1 MNKRESFL
9 RPKQSFNETTQQQ
22 SQVMVTISAKN
33 IRDDATDAVP
43 DPYCIVS
50 LSESGGCKRGYQEIG
65 KTEVIWNCLNPEWS
79 TKIKLDYKFSERQR
93 LMFEVYDKT
102 RPKKRLGCCQ
112 LLLHEI
118 VGAKYNRITTHL
130 LEDGKRYGEI
140 TVIAEELS
148 KGRQESVYFIVSATK
163 LDRKDFLGKC
173 DPFLKISRI
182 NYDDTLHLAYRSRY
196 HEQNLNPK
204 WKPFEIHIN
213 QLCYGDKN
221 REFLIECYDW
231 DQDGN
236 HDLVGQC
243 KTTVNRMV
251 TGQDKLIPLIHPKK
265 VKKSK
270 KYVNS
275 GILHL
280 HKVYCWMDYT
290 FLDFITGG
298 TQLDYHVVVD
308 FTHSNLPMEDQSSL
322 HRIDPD
328 EPNQYEIAIAAI
340 AETCQHYNRSKIF
353 NGYGFG
359 ARLPGDN
366 KVHYNFPLNLE
377 TNNPRCYGIEG
388 LLEAY
393 MIAQSQVELS
403 GPTNFAPTIRF
414 AARQA
419 AMIPNDGS
427 RYCVVLI
434 ITDGVISDMEKTKEE
449 IIKASSLPL
458 SIIIVGV
465 GYDSFEEMKELDSD
479 KVMLNF
485 NGKYA
490 KRDIVQFVQ
499 LRNFLPPHR
508 VMTEEERSTAKEA
521 LAREV
526 LEEVPEQLTSYM
538 KTKGI
543 FPREPDNPFIEE
555 NSPPSESFN
564 MEFENAE
571 SETSCNTTPV
581 LSPKVAMMSTPQQ
594 SETFYRQRRLLPQAP
609 DEEFDALIIN

>member
-1 MNKRESFL
+1 MQKREPLL
-9 RPKQSFNETTQQQ
+9 RPKQSFNELLQP
-22 SQVMVTISAKN
+22 SQVLVTISAKN
-33 IRDDATDAVP
+33 IRDDASDAVP
-43 DPYCIVS
+43 DPFCIVS
-50 LSESGGCKRGYQEIG
+50 LSESGSCKRGYQEIG
-65 KTEVIWNCLNPEWS
+65 RTEVIWNCLNPEWS

-93 LMFEVYDKT
+93 LMFEIYDKT

-118 VGAKYNRITTHL
+118 VGAKYNRINTPLMEEGRH
-130 LEDGKRYGEI
+130 YGEI

-182 NYDDTLHLAYRSRY
+182 NYDNTLHLAYRSRY

-213 QLCYGDKN
+213 QLCYGDKD

-251 TGQDKLIPLIHPKK
+251 LGKDKLLPLIHPKK
-265 VKKSK
+265 VKKNK
-270 KYVNS
+270 KYVDS

-298 TQLDYHVVVD
+298 TQLDFHVVID
-308 FTHSNLPMEDQSSL
+308 FTHSNLPMEDHSSL

-353 NGYGFG
+353 YAYGFG
-359 ARLPGDN
+359 AKLPNDS

-393 MIAQSQVELS
+393 MIAQSKVELS
-403 GPTNFAPTIRF
+403 GPTNFAPTVRF

-419 AMIPNDGS
+419 SMIPNDGS

-465 GYDSFEEMKELDSD
+465 GYDSFEEMKVLDSD
-479 KVMLNF
+479 KVMLNLH
-485 NGKYA
+485 GKYA

-508 VMTEEERSTAKEA
+508 VLTEEERSIAKEA

-543 FPREPDNPFIEE
+543 FPREAENPFIEE
-555 NSPPSESFN
+555 ISSISSSFN
-564 MEFENAE
+564 IDFDN
-571 SETSCNTTPV
+571 TSTEISPTNTSAY
-581 LSPKVAMMSTPQQ
+581 SPKISRTKST
-594 SETFYRQRRLLPQAP
+594 YKGDNYNRQRRILPQTP
-609 DEEFDALIIN
+609 DEEFDALVIN

>member
-1 MNKRESFL
+1 MMQKRESL
-9 RPKQSFNETTQQQ
+9 LHPKHSFNEISQP

-33 IRDDATDAVP
+33 IRDDASDAVP

-50 LSESGGCKRGYQEIG
+50 LSESGASKKGYQEIG
-65 KTEVIWNCLNPEWS
+65 RTEVIWNCLNPEWS

-118 VGAKYNRITTHL
+118 VGSKYNRITTPL
-130 LEDGKRYGEI
+130 MEEGRRYGEI
-140 TVIAEELS
+140 TVSAEELS
-148 KGRQESVYFIVSATK
+148 RGRQESVYFIVSATK

-213 QLCYGDKN
+213 QLCYGDKD

-243 KTTVNRMV
+243 KTTVNRMIS
-251 TGQDKLIPLIHPKK
+251 GQDKMLSLIHPKK
-265 VKKSK
+265 IKKNK
-270 KYVNS
+270 KYVDS

-280 HKVYCWMDYT
+280 HKVYCWMDYS

-298 TQLDYHVVVD
+298 TQLDFNVVVD
-308 FTHSNLPMEDQSSL
+308 FTNSNLPMEDHSSL
-322 HRIDPD
+322 HRIDPN

-340 AETCQHYNRSKIF
+340 AETCQHYNRSKVF
-353 NGYGFG
+353 NAYGFG
-359 ARLPGDN
+359 AKLPGDS

-377 TNNPRCYGIEG
+377 TNNPCCYGIEG

-393 MIAQSQVELS
+393 MIAQSKVELS

-419 AMIPNDGS
+419 ATIPNDGS

-465 GYDSFEEMKELDSD
+465 GYDSFEEMKVLDSD
-479 KVMLNF
+479 KVMLNI

-508 VMTEEERSTAKEA
+508 ILTEEERSIAKEA

-538 KTKGI
+538 KAKGI
-543 FPREPDNPFIEE
+543 FPREPENPFIEE
-555 NSPPSESFN
+555 NSLLLNNFN
-564 MEFENAE
+564 IEFDNVEHDN
-571 SETSCNTTPV
+571 SYN
-581 LSPKVAMMSTPQQ
+581 STP
-594 SETFYRQRRLLPQAP
+594 TFSPQTSTTSSFKNDNYYRHRRLLPQTP
-609 DEEFDALIIN
+609 DEEFDNLII